1 MDNML
6 LPIALWNVNDQRH
19 RTDNAVEGWNS
30 KLNGMIG
37 RQQLNVQLLVKCLK
51 DEANNISHVIRR
63 RELGEFGVKRKKND
77 DSQSLKEW
85 AIIEVQGDLESST
98 GDSISGKLI
107 GHLIYS
113 AKGRPILI
121 IGYHILYGK
130 IVENNPPLAILQR
143 SRSSHALSSD
153 PTYNDK
159 VSSTEYTVL
168 ALVKKKITFRTRPK
182 PIISVC
188 H

>member
-1 MDNML
+1 MCPNWFQL
-6 LPIALWNVNDQRH
+6 GKLALFVFQELQH
-19 RTDNAVEGWNS
+19 
-30 KLNGMIG
+30 I
-37 RQQLNVQLLVKCLK
+37 QLSMCLFRIFVPS
-51 DEANNISHVIRR
+51 DISSN
-63 RELGEFGVKRKKND
+63 EDAAFSND

-98 GDSISGKLI
+98 GDSIGGKLI

-130 IVENNPPLAILQR
+130 IVENNPPLAILKR